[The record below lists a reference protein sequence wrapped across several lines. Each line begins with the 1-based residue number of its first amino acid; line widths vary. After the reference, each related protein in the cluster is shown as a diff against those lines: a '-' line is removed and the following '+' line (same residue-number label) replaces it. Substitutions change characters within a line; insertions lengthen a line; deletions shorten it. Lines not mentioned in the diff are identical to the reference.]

1 MAKKGGF
8 LKQTK
13 KLPATK
19 KSVAT
24 KKARAQKTKTAKSPI
39 VKSAAAP
46 KLPRAK
52 KASFRNGLL
61 LSHGNIRQYLIETAG
76 ENAINVMKEF
86 SFEMT
91 DEDLARKCK
100 TKLSDVR
107 AVLNKLHTTGL
118 VEYTRDK
125 DPQSGWY
132 SYIWKMNDKAAG
144 HLLEGSN
151 AKMGESTVDSSTEG
165 AEKYICNDCGADTL
179 CSFEAAFENKFK
191 CPSCGN
197 NMSFFEEKEDVPA
210 SGPANLIKRP
220 GQR

>member
-1 MAKKGGF
+1 MAARGHG
-8 LKQTK
+8 KQTSGPK
-13 KLPATK
+13 AKQESGNFAIKRPR
-19 KSVAT
+19 S
-24 KKARAQKTKTAKSPI
+24 KKATFK
-39 VKSAAAP
+39 
-46 KLPRAK
+46 
-52 KASFRNGLL
+52 NGLL
-61 LSHGNIRQYLIETAG
+61 LSQSHIRQYLIETAG

-86 SFEMT
+86 SYEMT

-132 SYIWKMNDKAAG
+132 SYIWKINDKSAG
-144 HLLEGSN
+144 GLLEDMSGK
-151 AKMGESTVDSSTEG
+151 AGEKTVDASENTTEQ
-165 AEKYICNDCGADTL
+165 YVCHDCGKDTL

-197 NMSFFEEKEDVPA
+197 NMSFFDEKEDLPVN
-210 SGPANLIKRP
+210 GPVSPIKRP

>member
-8 LKQTK
+8 LKKTK

-19 KSVAT
+19 KSAAA
-24 KKARAQKTKTAKSPI
+24 KSAQGQKRKSAKSPI
-39 VKSAAAP
+39 
-46 KLPRAK
+46 AK
-52 KASFRNGLL
+52 KDISIKRPKSRKPAFKNSVL
-61 LSHGNIRQYLIETAG
+61 LSHSNIRQYLIETAG

-86 SFEMT
+86 SYEMT

-132 SYIWKMNDKAAG
+132 SYIWKINDKTAG
-144 HLLEGSN
+144 QMLEMSAGS
-151 AKMGESTVDSSTEG
+151 AGESAVDSSEG
-165 AEKYICNDCGADTL
+165 SSEKYICNDCGRDTL
-179 CSFEAAFENKFK
+179 CSFEAAYENKFK

-197 NMSFFEEKEDVPA
+197 NMSFFEEKEDA
-210 SGPANLIKRP
+210 PANGPMNPIKRP
-220 GQR
+220 AQR

>member
-1 MAKKGGF
+1 MKH
-8 LKQTK
+8 TK

-19 KSVAT
+19 KSA
-24 KKARAQKTKTAKSPI
+24 A
-39 VKSAAAP
+39 VKSRGKQASGP
-46 KLPRAK
+46 KAKLESGNFAIKRPRAK
-52 KASFRNGLL
+52 KATFKNGLL
-61 LSHGNIRQYLIETAG
+61 LSQSHIRQYLIETAG

-86 SFEMT
+86 SYEMT

-132 SYIWKMNDKAAG
+132 SYIWKINDKSAG
-144 HLLEGSN
+144 GLLEDMSG
-151 AKMGESTVDSSTEG
+151 KTGEKAVDASENTTEQ
-165 AEKYICNDCGADTL
+165 YICNDCGRDTL

-197 NMSFFEEKEDVPA
+197 NMSFFDEKEDLPVN
-210 SGPANLIKRP
+210 GPVSPIKRP

>member
-1 MAKKGGF
+1 MTKKGGF

-13 KLPATK
+13 KLPSIKKPPAKAWK
-19 KSVAT
+19 KSSV
-24 KKARAQKTKTAKSPI
+24 KIKTAPEKTVFA
-39 VKSAAAP
+39 VKKP
-46 KLPRAK
+46 NVK
-52 KASFRNGLL
+52 KNIFKNGLL
-61 LSHGNIRQYLIETAG
+61 LSQGHIRQYLIETAG

-118 VEYTRDK
+118 VDYSRDK

-132 SYIWKMNDKAAG
+132 SYNWKINDKSAS
-144 HLLEGSN
+144 LLL
-151 AKMGESTVDSSTEG
+151 ESTVNKFGETTVDNSQEG
-165 AEKYICNDCGADTL
+165 IESYVCHDCGHDTL

-191 CPSCGN
+191 CPSCGS
-197 NMSFFEEKEDVPA
+197 NMSFFEEKEDPL
-210 SGPANLIKRP
+210 ANSPSNPIIKRP